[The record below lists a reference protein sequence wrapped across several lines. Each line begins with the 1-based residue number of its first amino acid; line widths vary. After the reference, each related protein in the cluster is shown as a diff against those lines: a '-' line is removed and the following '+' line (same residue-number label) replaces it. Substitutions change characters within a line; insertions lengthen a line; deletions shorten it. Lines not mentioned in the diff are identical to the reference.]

1 MPGSPCPPE
10 QSVRG
15 TLCPQLSLSALHSNE
30 RCVQTP
36 RRHCPSSTPSSAV
49 PSALPAAP
57 PPRRRNGRG
66 ELSPPRRS
74 PRSGAVLGA
83 ISPPLPDPGL
93 CCPFGATAAFQPGS
107 LLAGGERSAPCRLND
122 KSPRVAAGGR
132 AALTASLLLIHF
144 ARFLLASFLLGS
156 DQAGTAV
163 NRAVTSC

>member
-1 MPGSPCPPE
+1 MPGSPCPAE

-15 TLCPQLSLSALHSNE
+15 TLCPQLSLSALHPNE

-66 ELSPPRRS
+66 ELSPPQSS
-74 PRSGAVLGA
+74 PRSVAVLGA